1 MTQASSVA
9 SSVLDKKHTVIILQW
24 LIAIVT
30 SYLVLFS
37 QGVISEDPWVYAL
50 VAVLMASVLVLYRLP
65 NETFENA
72 SFDAAL
78 LLCDTLL
85 ITIAIFLNRTV
96 PWDLFLFYFFILL
109 LAAIGATMA
118 KIVVGSVVISLVYIG
133 LLLQQGKGWSVIGAD
148 VVIRI
153 PFLFGVSLLYA
164 YLGENANRERQ
175 RAQTAEERERLK
187 MDLVSSLA
195 HDIKNP
201 LGVIMGY
208 AETVSDKLA
217 GRTDATLEVDMLDR
231 IQSSSQR
238 IVNLVTGFL
247 EASKAESGRLKVEHR
262 PLSVNRL
269 LREVAKQQ
277 QAEVAKKQLTLKL
290 DLDEKLPDVYGDEAQ
305 IDRVFWNLIG
315 NAIKFTPKE
324 GAITVSSSLTDG
336 YVCVAVHDTGMG
348 IPKDELPML
357 FTQFRRLKGA
367 GKIEGTGLGLFIVKT
382 IIEAHKGIVQAD
394 SEEGRGTTFR
404 VHIPIRS

>member
-1 MTQASSVA
+1 
-9 SSVLDKKHTVIILQW
+9 
-24 LIAIVT
+24 
-30 SYLVLFS
+30 
-37 QGVISEDPWVYAL
+37 
-50 VAVLMASVLVLYRLP
+50 
-65 NETFENA
+65 
-72 SFDAAL
+72 
-78 LLCDTLL
+78 
-85 ITIAIFLNRTV
+85 
-96 PWDLFLFYFFILL
+96 
-109 LAAIGATMA
+109 
-118 KIVVGSVVISLVYIG
+118 
-133 LLLQQGKGWSVIGAD
+133 
-148 VVIRI
+148 
-153 PFLFGVSLLYA
+153 
-164 YLGENANRERQ
+164 
-175 RAQTAEERERLK
+175 
-187 MDLVSSLA
+187 
-195 HDIKNP
+195 
-201 LGVIMGY
+201 
-208 AETVSDKLA
+208 
-217 GRTDATLEVDMLDR
+217 
-231 IQSSSQR
+231 
-238 IVNLVTGFL
+238 L